1 MTAAVRRL
9 SFGMGDP
16 FARTS
21 GPIAS
26 PSLGERLEGATL
38 EANRTPRALIG
49 HLLAT
54 GLAVGIFRSID
65 PQGPWLAWLTVV
77 MGLWGARLLWWCA
90 FRQGWWPAPANML
103 NWGRGNTLLILMQ
116 GLVAGVACA
125 AVQPAATGFQQATL
139 LTVLF
144 ACVLAAV
151 PSLINRPA
159 VLSVYGVCTTGP
171 MAAAVLL
178 DSADPEHLSLVGSV
192 VLLLGLVVWTASSYR
207 SAFLRI
213 THLKERADSLRRS
226 VSDAAI
232 RAEQARL
239 EAEVADRFKTQLL
252 AAASHDLR
260 QPLTALR
267 LYALQLRH
275 GTAAA
280 GHTTALDGLQQG
292 IEALDTMLHDLLSV
306 AARQRG
312 ALMAVPRGVELGEI
326 YERLRPQLNPCAFDR
341 GLDLRWLGGHRLV
354 WADPDMLERC
364 LRNLVTNAI
373 EHTEDGGV
381 LVLARSR
388 GPFVVLQVWDSGC
401 GLTAEHQSR
410 LFEAGST
417 PARQGGRGLGL
428 TIVRQLAHLM
438 GAQLSVRSR
447 LGRGTVF
454 ELLLPLSGQGAAPAA
469 AAPAST
475 LHC

>member
-1 MTAAVRRL
+1 
-9 SFGMGDP
+9 
-16 FARTS
+16 
-21 GPIAS
+21 
-26 PSLGERLEGATL
+26 
-38 EANRTPRALIG
+38 
-49 HLLAT
+49 
-54 GLAVGIFRSID
+54 
-65 PQGPWLAWLTVV
+65 
-77 MGLWGARLLWWCA
+77 
-90 FRQGWWPAPANML
+90 
-103 NWGRGNTLLILMQ
+103 
-116 GLVAGVACA
+116 
-125 AVQPAATGFQQATL
+125 
-139 LTVLF
+139 
-144 ACVLAAV
+144 
-151 PSLINRPA
+151 
-159 VLSVYGVCTTGP
+159 
-171 MAAAVLL
+171 
-178 DSADPEHLSLVGSV
+178 
-192 VLLLGLVVWTASSYR
+192 
-207 SAFLRI
+207 
-213 THLKERADSLRRS
+213 
-226 VSDAAI
+226 
-232 RAEQARL
+232 
-239 EAEVADRFKTQLL
+239 
-252 AAASHDLR
+252 
-260 QPLTALR
+260 
-267 LYALQLRH
+267 
-275 GTAAA
+275 
-280 GHTTALDGLQQG
+280 
-292 IEALDTMLHDLLSV
+292 
-306 AARQRG
+306 
-312 ALMAVPRGVELGEI
+312 MAVPRGVGLGEI

>member
-9 SFGMGDP
+9 SIGV
-16 FARTS
+16 
-21 GPIAS
+21 GPAS
-26 PSLGERLEGATL
+26 VGAAHATPAPSLGERLGAAAL

-54 GLAVGIFRSID
+54 GLVTGIFRSID
-65 PQGPWLAWLTVV
+65 PNGPWMAWLMVV
-77 MGLWGARLLWWCA
+77 MGLWGTRLRWWWA
-90 FRQGWWPAPANML
+90 LRGGPQTAPASL
-103 NWGRGNTLLILMQ
+103 LEWWRRNTLLILLQ

-125 AVQPAATGFQQATL
+125 AVQPVATSFQQATL
-139 LTVLF
+139 LSVLF
-144 ACVLAAV
+144 ACVVAAV
-151 PSLINRPA
+151 PSLIDRPS
-159 VLSVYGVCTTGP
+159 LLMVYAAFTTGP
-171 MAAAVLL
+171 MTAAVLL
-178 DSADPEHLSLVGSV
+178 DRADPEHLSLVGSV

-207 SAFLRI
+207 LAFLRI
-213 THLKERADSLRRS
+213 TRLKERADSLRRS
-226 VSDAAI
+226 VSEAAM
-232 RAEQARL
+232 RAEQART
-239 EAEVADRFKTQLL
+239 EAEIADRFKTQIL

-275 GTAAA
+275 GTAAREQA
-280 GHTTALDGLQQG
+280 AALDGLQRG

-312 ALMAVPRGVELGEI
+312 GLVAVPRWVDLDEI
-326 YERLRPQLNPCAFDR
+326 YARLRPQLNPCAFDR
-341 GLDLRWLGGHRLV
+341 GLDLRWLGGQKRV

-364 LRNLVTNAI
+364 LRNLVTNSL

-388 GPFVVLQVWDSGC
+388 GPFMVLQVWDSGC
-401 GLTAEHQSR
+401 GLTDEHRSR
-410 LFEAGST
+410 LLEAGGAS
-417 PARQGGRGLGL
+417 ARPDGRGLGL

-438 GAQLSVRSR
+438 GAQMGVRSR

-454 ELLLPLSGQGAAPAA
+454 ELLLPLSAQDEASAT

-475 LHC
+475 PRC